1 MSITSL
7 LGDKQRFDVK
17 PDDTTMKAVV
27 TMANGGY
34 EQLNYTDVPM
44 PKPLAGEVL
53 VQVLAAGVNNTEINT
68 RLGWY
73 SSKVTQGTDGVGRE

>member
-53 VQVLAAGVNNTEINT
+53 VQVLAAGVNNTAF
-68 RLGWY
+68 RP
-73 SSKVTQGTDGVGRE
+73 

>member
-53 VQVLAAGVNNTEINT
+53 V
-68 RLGWY
+68 
-73 SSKVTQGTDGVGRE
+73 

>member
-17 PDDTTMKAVV
+17 PDDMTMKAVV

-44 PKPLAGEVL
+44 PKPLGRGA
-53 VQVLAAGVNNTEINT
+53 
-68 RLGWY
+68 
-73 SSKVTQGTDGVGRE
+73 SSGFSSWCQ